1 MDEDKFGNIADSAI
15 LDSISEDDGSLEV
28 INQFDYEALIKSLEN
43 QINEVSIKEVSQEDQ
58 LSGIRERIEF
68 LRNKFAEDDE
78 ILDKLDKQEADLL
91 TLISSKIEEKFD
103 IHLELMYDD
112 RYLENYYPIVY
123 ALYRFFIIDYNRNIS
138 TLFNTYVIQNINQL
152 FKDFK
157 LTGISKKDL
166 EGNIIK
172 QNTSKKNKY
181 LSILYNIP
189 ETISQ
194 VIEELRYN
202 PLSVI
207 EYITNSDVKEITY
220 SKIHD
225 LFILDEDEEE
235 MHEQNGTFALT
246 KGVLGDDFYE
256 KFIGSIIT
264 DPNGYNSI
272 KTSIRQFI
280 LPRLQ
285 KLVSENDESSE

>member
-43 QINEVSIKEVSQEDQ
+43 QINEISIKDVAQEDQ

-68 LRNKFAEDDE
+68 LRNKFADDDE

-91 TLISSKIEEKFD
+91 TLISSKIENKFD

-123 ALYRFFIIDYNRNIS
+123 SMYRFFIIDYHKNMM
-138 TLFNTYVIQNINQL
+138 TLFTSYISQNINQL

-166 EGNIIK
+166 EGNLIK
-172 QNTSKKNKY
+172 QNSSKKNKY

-189 ETISQ
+189 ETIDQ
-194 VIEELRYN
+194 VIQELSYN
-202 PLSVI
+202 PLSII
-207 EYITNSDVKEITY
+207 EYITKSDVKEITY

-225 LFILDEDEEE
+225 LFIIDEDEEE
-235 MHEQNGTFALT
+235 LHEKNDTFTLT
-246 KGVLGDDFYE
+246 KGVLGDNFYE
-256 KFIGSIIT
+256 NFIGSIIKEG
-264 DPNGYNSI
+264 NGYNSI
-272 KTSIRQFI
+272 KTNIRQFI

-285 KLVSENDESSE
+285 KLISENDDAE